1 MEWRFSMTD
10 QVKMI
15 GQAVAPRNDGNERQR
30 GGLERSRLGETPC
43 GLAIRRLGQYPTHV
57 W

>member
-57 W
+57 S